1 VPNNLYGWGRLD
13 ISAVVRGATVNRGLL
28 TGRVTEPAGSPIPG
42 ARIAASHS
50 PGSVAHLTVGADG
63 SYGGYLAAAT
73 YTLTVAAAGHLTRT
87 VVGVVIN
94 SELTTTEN
102 VTMPACVVTANSM
115 SYAPHSPRVGE
126 PVTFFGTV
134 AAGTPPITYTWNL
147 GDGSPEQVGN
157 PITHTFPV
165 QTGAQSYTVTLTIEN
180 ICPRPAVL
188 ERPVT
193 VWEFGCYLPMLFA
206 AITAPPVQDSTHAGN
221 ASAIDYVTDRGGDTL
236 YYPTTG
242 DDHPSPAGNRQAT
255 DELVPLL
262 DAAYRR
268 WQSGAP
274 AATQPTEATAQIEE
288 PGAGPLAA
296 GLVIAAGLAW
306 WRKSGSR
313 VAKSV

>member
-1 VPNNLYGWGRLD
+1 
-13 ISAVVRGATVNRGLL
+13 
-28 TGRVTEPAGSPIPG
+28 
-42 ARIAASHS
+42 
-50 PGSVAHLTVGADG
+50 LTVGADG

-115 SYAPHSPRVGE
+115 SYAPRSPRVGE

-147 GDGSPEQVGN
+147 GDGSPQQVGN

-180 ICPRPAVL
+180 ICPCPAVV
-188 ERPVT
+188 ERSVT
-193 VWEFGCYLPMLFA
+193 VWEFGCYLPMLSA
-206 AITAPPVQDSTHAGN
+206 AITVPPVQNSTHTGN
-221 ASAIDYVTDRGGDTL
+221 ARAIDSVTDRGGDSL
-236 YYPTTG
+236 HYPSAG
-242 DDHPSPAGNRQAT
+242 DDDTAPAGNCKAT

-262 DAAYRR
+262 DAAYYR

-274 AATQPTEATAQIEE
+274 AAPQPPEATAQIEE
-288 PGAGPLAA
+288 TGAGPLAA

-313 VAKSV
+313 VAKSI